1 MSHYVTLIF
10 LTCHLRVPSPTN
22 FPRDACR
29 PDHHTANQSAV
40 LKGSD
45 ILQKSICSR
54 YLSRI
59 GTDSFSPVYPMT
71 ELQTITFWNFPALKV
86 CAEAELSVWVK
97 DPIDFDARWIAIVV
111 WIEEIGIQFS
121 GLDSREPF
129 AGYFPFQL
137 TACPD
142 GGAGI
147 DPHSLTLDRI
157 GFG

>member
-1 MSHYVTLIF
+1 
-10 LTCHLRVPSPTN
+10 
-22 FPRDACR
+22 
-29 PDHHTANQSAV
+29 
-40 LKGSD
+40 
-45 ILQKSICSR
+45 
-54 YLSRI
+54 
-59 GTDSFSPVYPMT
+59 MT

-147 DPHSLTLDRI
+147 DPHC
-157 GFG
+157 